1 MSFLQIIFFLTFM
14 FAWAGMSVFANGT
27 SSNAVAEV
35 QSGQTAPDKSAGE
48 EDQEENEEGR
58 ESKKPEFDRYQSI
71 IDRAPFGV
79 PPPGFNREAVPGSSA
94 AAPGDGTGGPMTE
107 EQRSVE
113 EQKIISEVQV
123 SVLSITPAGS
133 TMVGFTDKANH
144 RNYYLKVGAEKD
156 GWKVVSADAAAQ
168 SVVLSK
174 GGVEATVQVGSA
186 SSSSKGNDK
195 KGAARGETGGMPSP
209 AGHAAQ
215 TSSESA
221 PFGGLLGRPGGGGH
235 MNRLRQRSLLERRKR
250 MEEEDSRRQ
259 KEEQAKKEAQSL
271 REQLNAMKE
280 KVELEALQREENEK
294 NFVRRVEDALK
305 QRNAENRP
313 ENNEGTAVPSGEG
326 E

>member
-195 KGAARGETGGMPSP
+195 KGAARCGTC
-209 AGHAAQ
+209 
-215 TSSESA
+215 
-221 PFGGLLGRPGGGGH
+221 RP
-235 MNRLRQRSLLERRKR
+235 
-250 MEEEDSRRQ
+250 
-259 KEEQAKKEAQSL
+259 
-271 REQLNAMKE
+271 
-280 KVELEALQREENEK
+280 
-294 NFVRRVEDALK
+294 NFVRKRAFWWTSRASRWRRTHEQIA
-305 QRNAENRP
+305 P
-313 ENNEGTAVPSGEG
+313 EKFA
-326 E
+326 